1 MIIDLN
7 ITLILTLSGI
17 AIGTIYAIYKLG
29 NDIFHW
35 FTKTTVKDVKIED
48 LPSDSS
54 LKKAFDDF
62 SDKLNKQEQY
72 LKSLRSY
79 AQDNRAFQLRT
90 EIRFAIE
97 HDLGKNEVRR
107 LYEIYKSIPTNKSA
121 RNGHISA
128 EIKEYI
134 EKVNKKRI

>member
-1 MIIDLN
+1 MNLEFIV
-7 ITLILTLSGI
+7 TTSI
-17 AIGTIYAIYKLG
+17 AIISLVYLITRLSS
-29 NDIFHW
+29 DITHW
-35 FTKTTVKDVKIED
+35 FGKKTISSVEINELD
-48 LPSDSS
+48 SDSDI
-54 LKKAFDDF
+54 KKEFNAINMKLDDQ
-62 SDKLNKQEQY
+62 DQV
-72 LKSLRSY
+72 LKSLRNY

-107 LYEIYKSIPTNKSA
+107 LYEIYKSIPTDKSV

-134 EKVNKKRI
+134 EKVNKK